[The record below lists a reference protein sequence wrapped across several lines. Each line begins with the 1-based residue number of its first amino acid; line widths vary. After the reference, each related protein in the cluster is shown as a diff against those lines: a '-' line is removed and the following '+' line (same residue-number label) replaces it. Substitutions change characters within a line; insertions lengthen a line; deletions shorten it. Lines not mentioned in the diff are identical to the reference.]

1 MPAIPADRHV
11 GRLLLRS
18 ISLRIGD
25 RVVSSVIEQV
35 GPLGLDEHVV
45 HAATGIFHGA
55 LDLKDDF
62 LPLRRV
68 HSQRRLTLY
77 SIHQIMIDKE
87 LTPRSNIA
95 HIHRNSPRYPL
106 LILAPSR
113 V

>member
-1 MPAIPADRHV
+1 MLAVPADRHV

-18 ISLRIGD
+18 IALRIGD

-35 GPLGLDEHVV
+35 GPLGLDEHI
-45 HAATGIFHGA
+45 HAAAGIFHRA
-55 LDLKDDF
+55 LDLKDDI
-62 LPLRRV
+62 LPLRGM

-77 SIHQIMIDKE
+77 LIHQIVIDKE

-95 HIHRNSPRYPL
+95 YIHRNSPRYPL
-106 LILAPSR
+106 LIPAPSR